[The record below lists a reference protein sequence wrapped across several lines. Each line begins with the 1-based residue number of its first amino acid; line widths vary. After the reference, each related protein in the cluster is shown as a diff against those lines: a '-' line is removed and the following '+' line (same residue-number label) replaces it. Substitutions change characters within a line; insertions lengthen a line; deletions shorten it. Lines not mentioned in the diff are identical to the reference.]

1 MNRASTLKRWSFTAI
16 GAAITAVYLFPIY
29 WMYVSSFKSPVE
41 LFVSPP
47 TLFPREI
54 WLGAWTWIMTREN
67 IPLYILN
74 SFLIAGV
81 STFVTILFAAPAAYA
96 MSRLRSRWVDVALL
110 CVMLSQVLPP
120 SLMATPIFIFF
131 RQLDL
136 VNSYHG
142 VVLAMVSKS
151 LPFAIVM
158 LRTTFMQIPTELE
171 EAARVDG
178 CTRWS
183 AMWRVI
189 MPVARVGIVVTA
201 TLVFMMTY
209 GEYVYASTLLQRRT
223 MQPAT
228 VGLYSFIGAEVADWN
243 NIMAFAAAFVTPV
256 IIVFVAMQRLIVQGL
271 TAGALK

>member
-1 MNRASTLKRWSFTAI
+1 MNRASALQRWGCTAI
-16 GAAITAVYLFPIY
+16 GAAITAIYLFPIY
-29 WMYVSSFKSPVE
+29 WMYASSFKSPAE

-47 TLFPREI
+47 TLFPKEF
-54 WLGAWTWIMTREN
+54 WFGAWNWIATREN
-67 IPLYILN
+67 IPLYIVN
-74 SFLIAGV
+74 SFFIAGL
-81 STFVTILFAAPAAYA
+81 STFVTILLAAPCAYA
-96 MSRLRSRWVDVALL
+96 MSRIRTRWVDVALL
-110 CVMLSQVLPP
+110 AVMLSQVLPP
-120 SLMATPIFIFF
+120 SLMATPIFIYF
-131 RQLDL
+131 RQLEL
-136 VNSYHG
+136 VNTYHG
-142 VVLAMVSKS
+142 VVLAMVTKS

-158 LRTTFMQIPTELE
+158 LRTTFMQIPNELE

-178 CTRWS
+178 CTRWT
-183 AMWRVI
+183 AMWRII

-256 IIVFVAMQRLIVQGL
+256 IILFVFMQKLIVQGL
-271 TAGALK
+271 TAGSLK